1 MLKAIRVRIYPNE
14 TQATYIAG
22 LLGTC
27 RFTFNNL
34 LAHRI
39 SVYNAEKKS
48 VSFGELGK
56 RLVSL
61 KDEHPWM
68 REAHSK
74 VLQQSMIDLDQAYKR
89 FFKNGA
95 GFPNFKRKSDAKAS
109 CRFPADAFMGIEG
122 NRLTLIKALKDIHFK
137 CSVRDEKYLN
147 KNQDKVRSATL
158 SRTKTGKHF
167 LSILVDGDFKPKAQ
181 EPKRD
186 VVGIDIGI
194 RDFIVAS
201 DGSRYE
207 NLKPIRSNEKRLA
220 HLHKELSRKQ
230 KGSKNCNKARL
241 RLAKLHEK
249 LKNKQEYHLHHIVN
263 QLLGE
268 SQTIAMEDLH
278 VKGMLRNHKLARSI
292 QELSI
297 HRFTSML
304 EYKAAWM
311 GRDIVQ
317 VDRYFPSSRLC
328 SECGEKNG
336 GLTLKERSW
345 KCACGAFHDRDLNA
359 AINIEREGRRI
370 NKIGL
375 SSPEL
380 KPLETDVRPKGRDA
394 SRGPLSVKKERNV
407 KQKR

>member
-1 MLKAIRVRIYPNE
+1 VA
-14 TQATYIAG
+14 YIAR

-27 RFTFNNL
+27 RFTYNNL

-39 SVYNAEKKS
+39 AVYNAEKKS

-56 RLVSL
+56 KLVDL
-61 KDEHPWM
+61 KSEHPWM

-74 VLQQSMIDLDQAYKR
+74 VLQQSMVNLDTAYKN
-89 FFKNGA
+89 FFKNGQ
-95 GFPNFKRKSDAKAS
+95 GFPKFKSKHDAKAS
-109 CRFPADAFMGIEG
+109 CRFPSDAFGGVEG

-167 LSILVDGDFKPKAQ
+167 LSVLIDGPFSPKAQ

-186 VVGIDIGI
+186 VIGIDIGI
-194 RDFIVAS
+194 NDFIVAS
-201 DGSRYE
+201 TGERFA
-207 NLKPIRSNEKRLA
+207 NLKSIRSNEKRLT

-230 KGSKNCNKARL
+230 KGSKNRNKARL

-249 LKNKQEYHLHHIVN
+249 LKNKQEHHLHHIVN

-278 VKGMLRNHKLARSI
+278 VKGMLRNRKLARSI
-292 QELSI
+292 QELSV

-317 VDRYFPSSRLC
+317 VGRYFPSSRLC
-328 SECGEKNG
+328 SNCGAKNG

-345 KCACGAFHDRDLNA
+345 KCACGASHDRDLNA

-375 SSPEL
+375 SSPDL
-380 KPLETDVRPKGRDA
+380 KPLETDVRPERSKASQGR
-394 SRGPLSVKKERNV
+394 LSVKKEKNV
-407 KQKR
+407 IQRFING